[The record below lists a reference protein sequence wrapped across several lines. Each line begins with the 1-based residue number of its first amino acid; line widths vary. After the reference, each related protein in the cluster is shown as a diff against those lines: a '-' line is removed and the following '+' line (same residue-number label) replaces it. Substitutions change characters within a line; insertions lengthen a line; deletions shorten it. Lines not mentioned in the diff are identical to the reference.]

1 MPPILSRYSFFH
13 GFLTFDETVEVL
25 KNKEIYSYLFRFSRS
40 QPESL
45 VMAWKA
51 TTGQV
56 KQALLF
62 SQPNGCGY
70 QKALE
75 GQFVSGVASQT
86 GYPNDCCA
94 ALLLFRSPAA
104 PPPCCAARLLRR
116 PPAAPSPCCAAP
128 LLRRPPASP
137 PTCCAARL
145 AHGPGENSR
154 WSKPTSHCD
163 VGEGQPRRDHAE
175 HRYCEKW

>member
-1 MPPILSRYSFFH
+1 MSGTFRAEVELTLMVQRWRLQIDTLAQHVFQDRISEVDNMMDALSALSIQMGSTLQPGAPPNGPETTLTPAHTRNGSQQPPILSRYSFFH

-25 KNKEIYSYLFRFSRS
+25 KNKDIYSYLFRFSRS

-45 VMAWKA
+45 VVAWKA

-62 SQPNGCGY
+62 SQPNDGGY

-86 GYPNDCCA
+86 G
-94 ALLLFRSPAA
+94 
-104 PPPCCAARLLRR
+104 
-116 PPAAPSPCCAAP
+116 
-128 LLRRPPASP
+128 
-137 PTCCAARL
+137 
-145 AHGPGENSR
+145 
-154 WSKPTSHCD
+154 
-163 VGEGQPRRDHAE
+163 
-175 HRYCEKW
+175 